1 MVRTYIQ
8 LPEDVHAYLAGVAHE
23 QSLAGGRRVSV
34 SAVVQ
39 EICKVA
45 VDEMRQR
52 ETKGAPRV

>member
-8 LPEDVHAYLAGVAHE
+8 LPDEVHAYLAGVAHE
-23 QSLAGGRRVSV
+23 QSIQVGRRVSV

-52 ETKGAPRV
+52 EATR